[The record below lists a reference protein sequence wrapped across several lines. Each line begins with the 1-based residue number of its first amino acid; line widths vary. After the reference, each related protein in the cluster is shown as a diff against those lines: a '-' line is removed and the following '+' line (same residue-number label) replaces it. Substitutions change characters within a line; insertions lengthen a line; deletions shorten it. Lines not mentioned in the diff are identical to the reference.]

1 MYLIFAIHIII
12 ILNKYQKYYGFYHS
26 SLVTTKANTNQVIR
40 SDGRCGSSVPLDDG
54 SPAQCDPK
62 TEYYC
67 CSKWG
72 YCGSTDEHCDCADC
86 VNYRKDD
93 ASGIQLMPFNNF

>member
-1 MYLIFAIHIII
+1 MENSLKRIPIIKIII
-12 ILNKYQKYYGFYHS
+12 VFSHS
-26 SLVTTKANTNQVIR
+26 SIVTTKATTNQVIR

-93 ASGIQLMPFNNF
+93 ASGIKLMPFNNF